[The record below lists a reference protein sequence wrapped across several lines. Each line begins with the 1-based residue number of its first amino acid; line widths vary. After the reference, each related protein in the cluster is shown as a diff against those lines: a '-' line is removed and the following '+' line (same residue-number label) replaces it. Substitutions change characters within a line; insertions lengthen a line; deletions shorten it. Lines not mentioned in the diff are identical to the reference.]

1 MKLQH
6 FYLFFLTVV
15 FQFSIAAQN
24 TGLLNGKV
32 TDPAG
37 AVVAG
42 AQVTLKNDTD
52 VKIQTVTTTEIG
64 LFTFNALENGIYT
77 LSVSK
82 SGFTTIQQKVTI
94 VANPPVSLEVKLS
107 LVETRAEVN
116 VSAKGTAKANNEVNY
131 RALREGTLGESFTV
145 TNLVIKRDVGII
157 TLKSGRVTFTNQVLD
172 RMAIAVFNGD
182 GEFSLTPVIDIEKR
196 HLKGIINQ
204 ETVAEPFK
212 RLVITFNDSTY
223 ADVLRNGQ
231 PASGEDN
238 QAKDTLKDFR
248 DRVRDDGFLKE
259 NIEANLLGYLYN
271 PRRGQY
277 FNAYFFGNQHK
288 DLRFF
293 LRNLGTTG
301 ALPGWHTSEE
311 VMVINADSFSNDSGI
326 WYSGHLEREYQKGTA
341 SSEEESSVID
351 VLNYKIDNIIARE
364 KLTATAEITFSSMFD
379 GERVLSFDLL
389 PFLRVSKVNFEGQ
402 EIDFVQE
409 NRKSDGSFFVITPEP
424 LTKGQKYKLTVE
436 YQGDKVVTDAGNGNF
451 FISARTSW
459 YPSANAFE
467 DRATFDLT
475 FKFPKQFTL
484 VSVGKLVDEQ
494 PATGLKD
501 YLTSHWVAE
510 VPLAV
515 AGFNIAIYKKKEEFD
530 TTTKYNIEGYATSEL
545 PSSLLFTV
553 KQGSGNTP
561 NTMVDRE
568 VSGITPTRLLDKGI
582 IETKNSIRLFSAF
595 FGELPYGRLAITQQP
610 QMNFGQSWP
619 TLIYLPLISFMDSTQ
634 RKELY
639 QRNTASLEGFIAEV
653 TPHEVAHQWWGHIVG
668 WASYHDQWLSEGFA
682 DFSASLYLQY
692 NYPLDKYHH
701 FWKVHH
707 DNIVDKTPYG
717 KRYNDVGPIWMGF
730 RLNTPK
736 TPGTYNRIAY
746 PKGAYILHMIRW
758 MMFDDRNGGDKN
770 FREMMHD
777 FVKTYYNKVAST
789 EGFQKI
795 VEKHMSSNM
804 DLDGN
809 KKMDWFFRQYVYG
822 IDLPSYQFEYS
833 LTEAGGKTVVDG
845 KLTQSGVSDN
855 FKMPVPLYGEVDGK
869 IIRLGDIAITG
880 NSTLPI
886 KTELPANTK
895 KLMINFNYDV
905 LALETKTVKK

>member
-1 MKLQH
+1 MKTQ
-6 FYLFFLTVV
+6 LFFLLLLTLILPL
-15 FQFSIAAQN
+15 SITAQN
-24 TGLLNGKV
+24 TGGLSGTVK
-32 TDPAG
+32 DPAG
-37 AVVAG
+37 AVIAG
-42 AQVTLKNDTD
+42 AQVILKNDIDAKT
-52 VKIQTVTTTEIG
+52 QTATTTDNG
-64 LFTFNALENGIYT
+64 QFTFNTLEAGSYT
-77 LSVSK
+77 VSVRK
-82 SGFTTIQQKVTI
+82 NGFTTSQQKVAITATLITI
-94 VANPPVSLEVKLS
+94 EIKLAVA
-107 LVETRAEVN
+107 ETRAEVN
-116 VSAKGTAKANNEVNY
+116 VSAKDTKANNEVNY
-131 RALREGTLGESFTV
+131 RALRDAALGESFNV

-172 RMAIAVFNGD
+172 RAAIAVFNGE
-182 GEFSLTPVIDIEKR
+182 GEFSLTPAIDIEKR

-204 ETVAEPFK
+204 ETVNESFK
-212 RLVITFNDSTY
+212 RVVITFNDSTY
-223 ADVLRNGQ
+223 SDVIRNGQ
-231 PASGEDN
+231 PASGEDA

-259 NIEANLLGYLYN
+259 NVEANLLGYLYN

-277 FNAYFFGNQHK
+277 FNAYFFGSQHK

-293 LRNLGTTG
+293 LRNLGTSG

-311 VMVINADSFSNDSGI
+311 IMLVNADAFSNDSGI

-341 SSEEESSVID
+341 SSEEESRVID
-351 VLNYKIDNIIARE
+351 VENYKIENIIARE
-364 KLTATAEITFSSMFD
+364 KLTATAEITFTSMFD
-379 GERVLSFDLL
+379 GERVLAFDLL
-389 PFLRVSKVNFEGQ
+389 PSLRVTKTNFEGQ
-402 EIDFVQE
+402 DIDFVQE
-409 NRKSDGSFFVITPEP
+409 SRKSDGSFFVITPDP
-424 LTKGQKYKLTVE
+424 LVKGKQYKLIVE
-436 YQGDKVVTDAGNGNF
+436 YQGNKVVIDAGRGSF
-451 FISARTSW
+451 AVLARTSW

-475 FKFPKQFTL
+475 FKYLKQFML
-484 VSVGKLVDEQ
+484 VSVGKLIKEAPDE
-494 PATGLKD
+494 TLKD
-501 YLTSHWVAE
+501 YTTSHWVSE
-510 VPLAV
+510 FPLAV
-515 AGFNIAIYKKKEEFD
+515 AGFNIAPYKKKEEFD
-530 TTTKYNIEGYATSEL
+530 ATTKYNIEGYATTEL
-545 PSSLLFTV
+545 PESMIFAEQQV
-553 KQGSGNTP
+553 GG
-561 NTMVDRE
+561 M
-568 VSGITPTRLLDKGI
+568 TPTRLLDKGM
-582 IETKNSIRLFSAF
+582 IETKNSMRIFSAW
-595 FGELPYGRLAITQQP
+595 FGELPYGRVAITQQP

-619 TLIYLPLISFMDSTQ
+619 TLIYLPLISFLDSTQ
-634 RKELY
+634 RKLLY
-639 QRNTASLEGFIAEV
+639 QRNTASLEGFIEEV

-701 FWKVHH
+701 FWQTHH
-707 DNIVDKTPYG
+707 DNIVDKTSYG

-730 RLNTPK
+730 RLETPK
-736 TPGTYNRIAY
+736 TRGTYRRIAY

-758 MMFDDRNGGDKN
+758 MMFDDRNGGDKK

-777 FVKTYYNKVAST
+777 FVKTHYNKVAST

-795 VEKHMSSNM
+795 VEKHMSANM
-804 DLDGN
+804 DLEGN

-833 LTEAGGKTVVDG
+833 LTEAGGKTIVDG

-886 KTELPANTK
+886 KTELPANTR
-895 KLMINFNYDV
+895 KLMISFNYDV